1 MDPRLEQ
8 IDRQWRELSAQ
19 AGRLGQVTAQ
29 LEELDRQRAERQAR
43 VEETARI
50 YRREQADVDKLEAG
64 GLRAFLLGLAGDKEE
79 RLSRERREAVA
90 AKCQYDQAAA
100 DLEYLDRKARDL
112 VAEKE
117 RLRDAQRRLEALS
130 REKAELLKAL
140 GGEAGRA
147 LMDLDEKQADLEHQL
162 KEVDEALSAG
172 GRAEIYLGEV
182 LNSLDSAGDWG
193 VWDMLGGGLISTMA
207 KHEHMDD
214 ARAGLP
220 RAQRALSDFRTEL
233 ADVGEL
239 HLPALEVGSFATVAD
254 YVFDGLF
261 VDLYVQSG
269 IRRTQEGVSEVHVKV
284 LAALRQ
290 LRQTKAEL
298 EGELE
303 GVGARRADL
312 LAAGPL
318 GLEN

>member
-117 RLRDAQRRLEALS
+117 RLRDAKRRLEALS

-172 GRAEIYLGEV
+172 ERAEIYLAEV
-182 LNSLDSAGDWG
+182 LSVILQVGYFKLTHG
-193 VWDMLGGGLISTMA
+193 RRIFKMA
-207 KHEHMDD
+207 PIHHHFELCGWSETRVV
-214 ARAGLP
+214 AVFSIVT
-220 RAQRALSDFRTEL
+220 ALL
-233 ADVGEL
+233 CLV
-239 HLPALEVGSFATVAD
+239 ALM
-254 YVFDGLF
+254 
-261 VDLYVQSG
+261 G
-269 IRRTQEGVSEVHVKV
+269 I
-284 LAALRQ
+284 
-290 LRQTKAEL
+290 
-298 EGELE
+298 
-303 GVGARRADL
+303 
-312 LAAGPL
+312 
-318 GLEN
+318 